1 MAKDLDP
8 RHDRPSWKL
17 ASYGPAKYQRTLI
30 SIPDTS
36 FEEMR
41 MKAVNAAKEG
51 KLNDYVSDSLLLGHR
66 TVQDVL
72 YTGAVRGYSRRKCRS
87 RVSESRKQHP
97 SNV

>member
-8 RHDRPSWKL
+8 KHDRPSWKL

-41 MKAVNAAKEG
+41 IKAVSAAKDG
-51 KLNDYVSDSLLLGHR
+51 KLNDYVSGVPLLGPTFIQYVLYADATRGDSLR
-66 TVQDVL
+66 KRR
-72 YTGAVRGYSRRKCRS
+72 VR
-87 RVSESRKQHP
+87 VPESRKQYP
-97 SNV
+97 DGV